1 MGLADTQKLVER
13 SIFEAI
19 RKKLVSEGYLPDITL
34 FPNTE
39 IGYGNFQSAVQAIR
53 SVKGFATE
61 IFGHG
66 SSQSKELKRVP
77 RIAIVTRRVFPGDI
91 GGIVDSE
98 YITNP
103 LDPNNIMEVK
113 PDNQTADIQLDIHL
127 VSNSAEQDRFLG
139 AILAAVIGSRRY
151 LPIYTDTTQ
160 KIFARQYNYYDL
172 PDTMEG
178 IIEKVYSYEIK
189 DLWLFGGDTIRTSVP
204 LIKEI
209 TINTTLL
216 ELESIVN
223 SQGIVIGP
231 YVTDSSMV
239 IDLSGI
245 TF

>member
-1 MGLADTQKLVER
+1 MGLVDTQKIVER
-13 SIFEAI
+13 SLFEAI
-19 RKKLVSEGYLPDITL
+19 RKLLVSEGYLPDITL
-34 FPNTE
+34 FPNTQ
-39 IGYGNFQSAVQAIR
+39 IGYGNFQSALEVIKNT
-53 SVKGFATE
+53 KGFATE

-91 GGIVDSE
+91 GGLVDYE
-98 YITNP
+98 YINNP
-103 LDPNNIMEVK
+103 LDPNNLMKVL
-113 PDNQTADIQLDIHL
+113 PDNQTADLQIDIHL

-139 AILAAVIGSRRY
+139 AVLGATIGSKRY
-151 LPIYTDTTQ
+151 IPVYDDPTQ
-160 KIFARQYNYYDL
+160 KIFTRQYNYYDL

-189 DLWLFGGDTIRTSVP
+189 DLWLFGGRVIQTSVP

-209 TINTTLL
+209 TIDTTLL

-231 YVTDSSMV
+231 YVTDSSLV

-245 TF
+245 KF